1 MKGKTG
7 KRLASFLLPAVV
19 VILSASITLSLVL
32 LKSKTT
38 VSADTASDLIIGDNV
53 VDLNGDEPQ
62 ILAFVPEETGSYIF
76 TALNTEVATSA
87 ELWEASQ
94 FSSADGEYIAA
105 SNNRYD
111 GPVSNFRLMA
121 ELTADETY
129 VLVCWNNHESE
140 YDYMF
145 DGRYHYDCTTTVRVT
160 SYTADPEPNRC
171 GKNATWAFDSGSGTL
186 TISGTGAMYDKYDY
200 LDNQFPWESIK
211 SSVTSVVISNGI
223 TCIGCEA
230 FSGFSN
236 LTSVVIPPSVTDI
249 RYAAFQKCTLLT
261 SVTIPYKVKEVGTMS
276 FWGCSSLSSVT
287 IPGSVKKI
295 GMGAFTM
302 CEEMQSLTIN
312 EGVKEIA
319 CKAFSSC
326 SSLTS
331 VTTPKSLTS
340 LGYAAFSDCLRLQS
354 ATIPSGNIGHN
365 AFLQCASLK
374 NVSIGEDVGLIGGQ
388 AFTACRSLE
397 SVTLEEGVKHIGG
410 GAFYDCRK
418 LTSITIPG
426 SVISIGKYVFIDSQ
440 GLQMFEENT
449 PLGNAF
455 YKCGSLTNVYCYAN
469 PDKLEW
475 YGDSAETSFL
485 QSSEEKTKCHVFS
498 EYESAYATKFNQV
511 NVDFVGDLPN
521 EIDLGL
527 GETLYGYSVTV
538 SSNIGVNCYMDFDP
552 DTLSE
557 DAYMLFSIPSGSNTT
572 YEKVYIRDIVS
583 ENNKR
588 TVGDKS
594 YYILTCKISA
604 KDIASTVSA
613 QLIDRQN
620 EGLVYKFSVKTY
632 AEYLIAHQDDPQYS
646 AAAPVARAML
656 VYGTWAQKYF
666 KVSPE
671 TIDNSLL
678 NESELSDVS
687 ITPPQTDIQTPE
699 GVTFKYSTISLKAET
714 TLSLYFSSEE
724 ELTFSCSGMLV
735 ETDLVN
741 GYQVARIRGIAPHM
755 LDKTYHLKVSCA
767 SGEGYVEYSPL
778 NYCYNIINGDYV
790 DDIKNAVRALYK
802 YYEASKTFI
811 INGGSDNA

>member
-32 LKSKTT
+32 LKSKTP
-38 VSADTASDLIIGDNV
+38 VSADTESDLIIGDNV

-62 ILAFVPEETGSYIF
+62 ILSFVPEESGFYIF
-76 TALNTEVATSA
+76 TSLNDEMGVSA

-94 FSSADGEYIAA
+94 YPDGHCLVADEFS
-105 SNNRYD
+105 D
-111 GPVSNFRLMA
+111 GPEANFRLME
-121 ELTADETY
+121 ELTADQTY
-129 VLVCWNNHESE
+129 ILVCQNNHNS
-140 YDYMF
+140 DF
-145 DGRYHYDCTTTVRVT
+145 DSVFEGQYHYDCTTTIRVT
-160 SYTADPEPNRC
+160 FYAEVPDASVC
-171 GKNATWAFDSGSGTL
+171 GKNATWTFDAGSGTL
-186 TISGTGAMYDKYDY
+186 TISGTGAMYDKYDF
-200 LDNQFPWESIK
+200 LANQFPWESIK
-211 SSVTSVVISNGI
+211 SSITSVVINNGI

-230 FSGFSN
+230 FSGCSN
-236 LTSVVIPPSVTDI
+236 LTSVVIPQSVIEI
-249 RYAAFQKCTLLT
+249 RYASFQNCTNLT
-261 SVTIPYKVKEVGTMS
+261 EVTISNKVKEVGAKA
-276 FWGCSSLSSVT
+276 FWRCSSLSSVS

-295 GMGAFTM
+295 GMRAFSR
-302 CEEMQSLTIN
+302 CEGLQSLTIN
-312 EGVKEIA
+312 EGVKEIGGQ
-319 CKAFSSC
+319 AFEYC
-326 SSLTS
+326 YSLTS

-340 LGYAAFSDCLRLQS
+340 LGYAAFRDCLRIES
-354 ATIPSGNIGHN
+354 VTIPSGNIGHN

-374 NVSIGEDVGLIGGQ
+374 NAFIGDGVGLISCQ
-388 AFTACRSLE
+388 AFAECRSLE
-397 SVTLEEGVKHIGG
+397 NVTLEEGVTHIGSLAFG
-410 GAFYDCRK
+410 GCRN

-426 SVISIGKYVFIDSQ
+426 SVITIGKYDFADRL
-440 GLQMFEENT
+440 GLQVMRFDNH
-449 PLGNAF
+449 PGAAF
-455 YKCGSLTNVYCYAN
+455 YGCGSLTNVYCYAN

-475 YGDSAETSFL
+475 CGDEADTSFL

-498 EYESAYATKFNQV
+498 EYESTYATKFNTV
-511 NVDFVGDLPN
+511 NVEFVGDLPN
-521 EIDLGL
+521 QIDLGL

-572 YEKVYIRDIVS
+572 YEKVYISDVVS
-583 ENNKR
+583 ENKIG

-632 AEYLIAHQDDPQYS
+632 AEYLIAHQDDPRYS

-666 KVSPE
+666 KVNPD
-671 TIDNSLL
+671 TIDTSLL
-678 NESELSDVS
+678 NEAELSGVS
-687 ITPPQTDIQTPE
+687 ITPPQTDIRTPE
-699 GVTFKYSTISLKAET
+699 GVTFKYSTISLKAGT

-790 DDIKNAVRALYK
+790 DDIQNAVRALYK

-811 INGGSDNA
+811 INGGNDNA